1 MTKEAAVVLANAV
14 IWALVIIASS
24 MALKGTE
31 QFQEIHHILGGGAG
45 SSFLV
50 VSLVVIKRAPQR

>member
-1 MTKEAAVVLANAV
+1 
-14 IWALVIIASS
+14 